1 MELSPLSLRY
11 NLVNEDK
18 NESEAKVSEL
28 VTSLRKDM
36 DRRFQELNSRVTES
50 MESGRK
56 VIRERP
62 LLAVGVATAV
72 GLVLGLLVG
81 TRNKR

>member
-1 MELSPLSLRY
+1 LSLRY